1 MYIPFEQ
8 SLWYYSDKHYFS
20 KIWFAC
26 FFFLLIINKIL
37 WDVRY
42 ELVLAF
48 EVLCARTRLTRRYS
62 KAHWMRLLIFTV
74 DTSLTVPD
82 KTSCYGP
89 LLIWVIVINNVNWWI
104 QKVVRLSSS
113 GFINTESSTGNSI
126 WGISSQRVLQ
136 HVEQREV
143 WIQKQMRGRQNE
155 FLTKSEPVYLRLMGK
170 KGGKRELRCS

>member
-1 MYIPFEQ
+1 MCGMNLFWLLKSEVWETKTTKSEMQNNI
-8 SLWYYSDKHYFS
+8 KHF
-20 KIWFAC
+20 W
-26 FFFLLIINKIL
+26 
-37 WDVRY
+37 
-42 ELVLAF
+42 
-48 EVLCARTRLTRRYS
+48 LCADENLLRYFWKTEFRRLTRG

-104 QKVVRLSSS
+104 QKVVRLS

-136 HVEQREV
+136 DVEQREV
-143 WIQKQMRGRQNE
+143 WIRRE
-155 FLTKSEPVYLRLMGK
+155 EGK
-170 KGGKRELRCS
+170 TNS